1 MDIKV
6 KIGMVEVEINDG
18 NSQELNEV
26 LKTVC
31 DYFYTLEKFADKLS
45 EGLPDFN
52 LFTSKVNYSDVVD
65 PLLDTGNPL
74 PLEGSI
80 PVTGDIHKT
89 GGEDES

>member
-6 KIGMVEVEINDG
+6 KIGMVEVEIKEG
-18 NSQELNEV
+18 STEELNEV

-52 LFTSKVNYSDVVD
+52 LFTSRVKYPNEVD
-65 PLLDTGNPL
+65 PLLDTENPL

-80 PVTGDIHKT
+80 SVTGDIHKT
-89 GGEDES
+89 GG

>member
-6 KIGMVEVEINDG
+6 KIGMVEVEIRDG
-18 NSQELNEV
+18 DSRELNEV

-52 LFTSKVNYSDVVD
+52 LFTSRMKYPNDVD

-74 PLEGSI
+74 PLKGSI

-89 GGEDES
+89 GGENES